1 MNQQAIDPKRHQ
13 TNSPERVEL
22 SVSPNC
28 EKAFSKRR
36 MTPTQRA
43 KKALA
48 VRRLVSRLA
57 AAAPSAAENRL

>member
-1 MNQQAIDPKRHQ
+1 MNQQSINPKQ
-13 TNSPERVEL
+13 QEADSPARAGL